1 MCTTN
6 VGFKGIFEYTSPH
19 RTPSPF
25 PQRDDKRDGGVPVL
39 DIISQSDIDIF
50 FTSRQKDV
58 LMKKNDDSSGVGE
71 GGICAP
77 ELHGK
82 SFPFFRTPQ
91 APTFA
96 SVGVESEKDYVSFGS

>member
-1 MCTTN
+1 MCTDCS
-6 VGFKGIFEYTSPH
+6 GFRGIFEYTSPH

-25 PQRDDKRDGGVPVL
+25 PQRDDKRGGGVPTL
-39 DIISQSDIDIF
+39 DIISQSDASIF
-50 FTSRQKDV
+50 SPTKQKDA
-58 LMKKNDDSSGVGE
+58 LPEKNDDSSGIGE

-77 ELHGK
+77 QLQGK

-96 SVGVESEKDYVSFGS
+96 NVGTEPARDSVSFGA